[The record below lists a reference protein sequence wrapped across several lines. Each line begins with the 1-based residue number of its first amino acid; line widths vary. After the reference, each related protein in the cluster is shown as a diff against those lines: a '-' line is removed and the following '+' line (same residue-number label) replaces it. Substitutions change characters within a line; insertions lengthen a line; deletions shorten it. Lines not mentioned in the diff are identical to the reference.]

1 LNKKNYIR
9 KVIHAKIFPNEGVS
23 IGPPTCF
30 PRRARRVTAGACAVR
45 RLSPAYARAMTPETE
60 ALVRSATTW
69 TAVPFVPEVTL
80 LTAAEPFG
88 LWDRTERDAP
98 PFWAFPWAGGQGL
111 ARYVLD
117 HPETVAGRAVLDV
130 ASGSGLVAIAAAKAG
145 ARSVLAGDIDDNALA
160 AIALN
165 AAANEVTAVL
175 PRRTDLAVGP
185 GDRAGCDG
193 CADCAG
199 CAGCADRAGCGDR
212 AGCAGCADR
221 GGCAGGADVVLAA
234 DVFYQRD
241 LAGLALR
248 FLLAA
253 RRRGADVLA
262 ADPGRAFV
270 PRESLTALATYQVP
284 VLTVLED
291 VPVKEVTVYR
301 LR

>member
-1 LNKKNYIR
+1 
-9 KVIHAKIFPNEGVS
+9 
-23 IGPPTCF
+23 
-30 PRRARRVTAGACAVR
+30 
-45 RLSPAYARAMTPETE
+45 MTPETE
-60 ALVRSATTW
+60 DLVRSATRW
-69 TAVPFVPEVTL
+69 AAVPFVPEITL

-88 LWDRTERDAP
+88 LWDLTALDAP

-111 ARYVLD
+111 ARYLLD
-117 HPETVAGRAVLDV
+117 HQETVAGRDVLDV

-165 AAANEVTAVL
+165 AAANAVPAVL
-175 PRRTDLAVGP
+175 PRRLDLA
-185 GDRAGCDG
+185 ASAC
-193 CADCAG
+193 
-199 CAGCADRAGCGDR
+199 
-212 AGCAGCADR
+212 
-221 GGCAGGADVVLAA
+221 GADVVLAA

-241 LAGLALR
+241 LAAMALR

-253 RRRGADVLA
+253 RRGGADVLA

-270 PRESLTALATYQVP
+270 PRASLSALATYQVP

>member
-1 LNKKNYIR
+1 
-9 KVIHAKIFPNEGVS
+9 
-23 IGPPTCF
+23 
-30 PRRARRVTAGACAVR
+30 
-45 RLSPAYARAMTPETE
+45 MTPETE
-60 ALVRSATTW
+60 DLVRSATRW
-69 TAVPFVPEVTL
+69 AAVPFVPEVTL

-88 LWDRTERDAP
+88 LWDRTALDAP

-160 AIALN
+160 AVALN
-165 AAANEVTAVL
+165 ATANAATAVT
-175 PRRTDLAVGP
+175 PCRVDLAAALPPTPVPGTPASGIPALDTSVPGTPASGTFAGAVGH
-185 GDRAGCDG
+185 
-193 CADCAG
+193 
-199 CAGCADRAGCGDR
+199 
-212 AGCAGCADR
+212 
-221 GGCAGGADVVLAA
+221 GGPDVVLAA

-241 LAGLALR
+241 LAAMALR
-248 FLLAA
+248 FLRAA
-253 RRRGADVLA
+253 RQRGADVLA

-291 VPVKEVTVYR
+291 TPVKEVTIYR

>member
-1 LNKKNYIR
+1 L
-9 KVIHAKIFPNEGVS
+9 ALACGFP
-23 IGPPTCF
+23 
-30 PRRARRVTAGACAVR
+30 AQ
-45 RLSPAYARAMTPETE
+45 AYARAMTPETE
-60 ALVRSATTW
+60 ALIRSATQWAT
-69 TAVPFVPEVTL
+69 VPFVPEVTL

-88 LWDRTERDAP
+88 LWDRTARDAP

-117 HPETVAGRAVLDV
+117 HPETVAGRDVLDV

-165 AAANEVTAVL
+165 AAANAVPAVL
-175 PRRTDLAVGP
+175 PRRADLA
-185 GDRAGCDG
+185 AG
-193 CADCAG
+193 
-199 CAGCADRAGCGDR
+199 
-212 AGCAGCADR
+212 
-221 GGCAGGADVVLAA
+221 AGGADVVLAA

-241 LAGLALR
+241 LAALALR
-248 FLLAA
+248 CLRAA
-253 RRRGADVLA
+253 RRGGADVLT

-270 PRESLTALATYQVP
+270 PRASLTVLATYQVP

-291 VPVKEVTVYR
+291 TPVKEVTVYR